1 MFMNFFFLGGG
12 WVRAGGSRRD
22 TLNIYVIHLNRVQ
35 SQTTKSYL
43 LFLKHTLIFVLK
55 ITMATDLLLSSTQTH
70 DKPSYPT
77 ILISKC

>member
-1 MFMNFFFLGGG
+1 MFINFFFLGGG

-43 LFLKHTLIFVLK
+43 LFLKHTLNFFLK
-55 ITMATDLLLSSTQTH
+55 IKMATDLLLSSTQTH